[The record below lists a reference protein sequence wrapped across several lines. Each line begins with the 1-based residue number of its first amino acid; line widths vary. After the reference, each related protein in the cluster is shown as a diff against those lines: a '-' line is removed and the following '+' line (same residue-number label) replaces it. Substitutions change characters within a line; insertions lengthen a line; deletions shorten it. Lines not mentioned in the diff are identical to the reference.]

1 MSILDSLLGWLAIG
15 AAASLAGMI
24 WPFLRGSAGVVVKML
39 LGPAGAIAGG
49 LISRA
54 ILPDESQGLQLIFA
68 AVGALDVLGLSQIAW
83 VRYARAKSLP
93 A

>member
-1 MSILDSLLGWLAIG
+1 MSVADSLIGWLAIG

-24 WPFLRGSAGVVVKML
+24 WPFLRGSAGVVLKLL

-49 LISRA
+49 LISKA
-54 ILPDESQGLQLIFA
+54 ILPSETQGLQLLFA
-68 AVGALDVLGLSQIAW
+68 ALGALLVLGASQVAW
-83 VRYARAKSLP
+83 VRYARQKSP

>member
-1 MSILDSLLGWLAIG
+1 MSVADSLFGWLAIG

-24 WPFLRGSAGVVVKML
+24 WPFLRGGAGVALKLL
-39 LGPAGAIAGG
+39 LGMGGSILGG

-54 ILPDESQGLQLIFA
+54 ILPRETQGVQLVFA
-68 AVGALDVLGLSQIAW
+68 ALGALLVLGLSQVWW
-83 VRYARAKSLP
+83 VRHARQKSP

>member
-1 MSILDSLLGWLAIG
+1 MSVADSLFGWLAIG

-24 WPFLRGSAGVVVKML
+24 WPFLRGSAGVIVKLL

-49 LISRA
+49 LISKA
-54 ILPDESQGLQLIFA
+54 ILPSETQGVQLLFA
-68 AVGALDVLGLSQIAW
+68 AVGALLVLGLSQFAW
-83 VRYARAKSLP
+83 VRYARQKSM